1 MEKRIKKDFPLK
13 LALITPKGVL
23 FGSDPN
29 VAGFF
34 KDILFR
40 TAHEPFIPKYT
51 SWSGPSLGLLIV
63 AALTPPDFEL
73 VYLDENYEEIDFTVR
88 YDLVALS
95 AMTQQATRAY
105 ELADTFRRRNVKVVI
120 GGIHATVMENEAGEH
135 ADAVV
140 IGEAENTWPAL
151 ISDFVQGKLQRV
163 YRSAAPVDLTLS
175 PRPRYELL
183 KKYNYKMIWV
193 QTTRGC
199 PRDCDF
205 CSASKVYGKAFRHKR
220 IDQVL
225 EEIRVIQGLW
235 SHPFINFADDN
246 MFLDRSYANEL
257 VRALGTLKV
266 QWTAQSD
273 LAIGEDEA
281 LLDQLKGNG
290 CKVLFIGFETLSK
303 GNLLD
308 IHGWKMKK
316 IGSYPEIIRKIQSRG
331 IGILGAFIVGLDDD
345 DRSVFDSL
353 YAFIR
358 ENLLYAAQVTVLTP
372 LPGTRLRQRLEDAG
386 RIITSDWQRYTF
398 VDVNFRPMKMSAEE
412 LQAGTLEL
420 YQRIYSREA
429 RSAVMKHFKQI
440 YRSLRRAQA
449 GNDQ

>member
-1 MEKRIKKDFPLK
+1 MK

-23 FGSDPN
+23 FGSDPE

-34 KDILFR
+34 KEILSK
-40 TAHEPFIPKYT
+40 TAHDPFIPKYS

-63 AALTPPDFEL
+63 AALTPPDFEI
-73 VYLDENYEEIDFTVR
+73 VYLDENYEQIDFSVR

-105 ELADTFRRRNVKVVI
+105 EIADEFRRRNVKVVI

-140 IGEAENTWPAL
+140 IGEAEDTWPDL
-151 ISDFVQGKLQRV
+151 INDLVQGTLQRI
-163 YRSAAPVDLTLS
+163 YRSTVPADLTRS
-175 PRPRYELL
+175 PKPRYDLL
-183 KKYNYKMIWV
+183 KKYDYKMIWV

-199 PRDCDF
+199 PRDCEF
-205 CSASKVYGKAFRHKR
+205 CSASKVYGKVFRHKR

-225 EEIRVIQGLW
+225 DEVRVVQGLW
-235 SHPFINFADDN
+235 NRPFINFADDN
-246 MFLDRSYANEL
+246 MFLDRSYGGEL
-257 VRALGTLKV
+257 VRALGTLGV

-273 LAIGEDEA
+273 LAIGEDDV
-281 LLDQLKGNG
+281 LLDQLRESG

-303 GNLLD
+303 GNRLD
-308 IHGWKMKK
+308 SHGWKMKK
-316 IGSYPEIIRKIQSRG
+316 IETYPAVISKIQSRG

-353 YAFIR
+353 YVFIR

-372 LPGTRLRQRLEDAG
+372 LPGTRLRQRLQEAG
-386 RIITSDWQRYTF
+386 RIISSDWKRYTF
-398 VDVNFRPMKMSAEE
+398 VDVNFTPKKMSVEE
-412 LQAGTLEL
+412 LQAGILDL
-420 YQRIYSREA
+420 YQRIYSKEA
-429 RSAVMKHFKQI
+429 RSAVLKHFKQI
-440 YRSLRRAQA
+440 YRTLRRVRA
-449 GNDQ
+449 GSGQ

>member
-1 MEKRIKKDFPLK
+1 MHQERILLK

-23 FGSDPN
+23 FGSDPE

-34 KDILFR
+34 KDILSK
-40 TAHEPFIPKYT
+40 TARDPFIPKYT

-63 AALTPPDFEL
+63 ASLTPSDFEI

-105 ELADTFRRRNVKVVI
+105 EIADEFRRRKVKVVI
-120 GGIHATVMENEAGEH
+120 GGIHATVMEDEAGTH

-151 ISDFVQGKLQRV
+151 ISDFLQGKMQRI
-163 YRSAAPVDLTLS
+163 YRSAVPVDLTRS
-175 PRPRYELL
+175 PQPRYDLL
-183 KKYNYKMIWV
+183 KKYDYKMIWV

-225 EEIRVIQGLW
+225 DEIRVIQSLW
-235 SHPFINFADDN
+235 SNPFINFADDN
-246 MFLDRSYANEL
+246 MFLDRSYAGEL
-257 VRALGTLKV
+257 VHALAALRV

-281 LLDQLKGNG
+281 LLDRLRRSG

-303 GNLLD
+303 GNTLD
-308 IHGWKMKK
+308 VHGWKMKK
-316 IGSYPEIIRKIQSRG
+316 IEAYPAIIEKIQSRG
-331 IGILGAFIVGLDDD
+331 IGIMGAFIVGLDGD
-345 DRSVFDSL
+345 DRTVFDSL
-353 YAFIR
+353 YAFIM
-358 ENLLYAAQVTVLTP
+358 ENLSVCRSSDYPDPLAGDPIAAAA
-372 LPGTRLRQRLEDAG
+372 AG
-386 RIITSDWQRYTF
+386 GGPHHNQ
-398 VDVNFRPMKMSAEE
+398 
-412 LQAGTLEL
+412 
-420 YQRIYSREA
+420 
-429 RSAVMKHFKQI
+429 
-440 YRSLRRAQA
+440 
-449 GNDQ
+449 